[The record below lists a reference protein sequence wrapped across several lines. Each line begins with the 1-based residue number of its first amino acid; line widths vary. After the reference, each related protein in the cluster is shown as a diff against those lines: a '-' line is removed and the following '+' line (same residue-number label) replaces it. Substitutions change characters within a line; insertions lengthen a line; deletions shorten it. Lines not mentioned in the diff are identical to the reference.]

1 MNVLAQNT
9 QTAQIAQVRSQFAAL
24 LWEPVL
30 EPLERAFGPYGSIAL
45 QGFTDALAHAME
57 QQHE

>member
-1 MNVLAQNT
+1 MDNAAMDT
-9 QTAQIAQVRSQFAAL
+9 VRAKFAAL

-45 QGFTDALAHAME
+45 QGFTDALARAMDR
-57 QQHE
+57 QHE

>member
-1 MNVLAQNT
+1 MDNRATGQVQAQFT
-9 QTAQIAQVRSQFAAL
+9 AL

-45 QGFTDALAHAME
+45 QGFTDALAQAME
-57 QQHE
+57 QRA

>member
-1 MNVLAQNT
+1 ME
-9 QTAQIAQVRSQFAAL
+9 QVRAQFAAL

-45 QGFTDALAHAME
+45 QGFTDALAQAME
-57 QQHE
+57 QRHD

>member
-1 MNVLAQNT
+1 ME
-9 QTAQIAQVRSQFAAL
+9 QVRAQFAAL

-45 QGFTDALAHAME
+45 QGFTDALAQAME
-57 QQHE
+57 QRHE

>member
-1 MNVLAQNT
+1 MRGMDSA
-9 QTAQIAQVRSQFAAL
+9 AIEGVRAQFAAL

-45 QGFTDALAHAME
+45 QGFTDALAQAME
-57 QQHE
+57 LKHE